1 MFVSGF
7 PTDPKFWFGRV
18 FAECSQANNRDLWAS
33 ESQLA
38 FIYFYIYILYIIIS
52 VRHAFTASGGKPRVQ
67 NGDSDGYTDAVFEL
81 LPRKRQR
88 SGQVYCIVLSS
99 KAYYSSQ
106 GSRVCVAAP

>member
-1 MFVSGF
+1 MII
-7 PTDPKFWFGRV
+7 
-18 FAECSQANNRDLWAS
+18 AERSEANNRDLWAS

-38 FIYFYIYILYIIIS
+38 FIYIS
-52 VRHAFTASGGKPRVQ
+52 VRHAFAASGGKPRVQ

-81 LPRKRQR
+81 LARKRQR

-106 GSRVCVAAP
+106 GSRVCVAAL